1 MNGVCTLGLDLGT
14 SSAKAVVVD
23 AGGKV
28 LSQASAGYTVT
39 STVAGYAESEPA
51 HWWSAVTACAREAV
65 HAAGHAAGA
74 RPSAIGLS
82 GQMHGLVLASADGEA
97 LRPALLWAD
106 SRATGSLRAYR
117 LLGSRALARLANP
130 LAPGMT
136 GPMLVWIA
144 ENEPRTYT
152 EARWALPP
160 KDWLRARLTGE
171 VHAEPSDA
179 SATLLYDVIGDRW
192 DLEVVSGLGL
202 EAGLLAP
209 LLPSAGAPAG
219 HLVAQAATDLGL
231 PAGIPVAAGAGDT
244 AAAALGSG
252 IGPGDIQLTVGTG
265 AQVIRPVTAPVSRAD
280 AGVNLY
286 RSATPDGWYHMGATV
301 SAGLSLNWVR
311 EVMNATW
318 EELYASADRPGQ
330 GPIFVPHLSGERTPY
345 SDPALR
351 GSWSSLSLADDRTSL
366 LRSALEGTAFA
377 IRDALD
383 ALLEDQGLEDQGL
396 EDQRPPRLRLA
407 GGGTLAAG
415 WRQLLADVLGWPLY
429 AVDVPAASGRGA
441 ALLGAH
447 AAGLLSF
454 DDIQGPLAPPARL
467 AAEPDPAAAAFH
479 AERYAQFRRIV
490 SALRGAQRKGQHD
503 QIDRETL
510 AQLDA
515 ECLFRVTIAAALRPE
530 SCTSASATFT
540 ARTRR
545 CTSTR

>member
-1 MNGVCTLGLDLGT
+1 MLARLNAVCTLGLDLGT
-14 SSAKAVVVD
+14 SSAKAVVID
-23 AGGKV
+23 AGGQV
-28 LSQASAGYTVT
+28 LSQASAGYVVT
-39 STVAGYAESEPA
+39 SAVAGYAESEPA

-65 HAAGHAAGA
+65 HAAGA
-74 RPSAIGLS
+74 RPAAIGLS
-82 GQMHGLVLASADGEA
+82 GQMHGLVLASAEGEA

-106 SRATGSLRAYR
+106 SRATGCLRAYR
-117 LLGSRALARLANP
+117 HLGSGALARLANP

-136 GPMLVWIA
+136 GPLLVWIA
-144 ENEPRTYT
+144 EHEPRTYA

-179 SATLLYDVIGDRW
+179 SATLLYDVLGDRW
-192 DLEVVSGLGL
+192 DLEVVSALGL
-202 EAGLLAP
+202 DAGLLAP

-219 HLVAQAATDLGL
+219 QLLAEAATELGL
-231 PAGIPVAAGAGDT
+231 PAGTPVAAGAGDT

-252 IGPGDIQLTVGTG
+252 IGPGDVQLTVGTG
-265 AQVIRPVTAPVSRAD
+265 AQVIRPLVAPVSRAD

-286 RSATPDGWYHMGATV
+286 RSATPDGWYQMGATI

-318 EELYASADRPGQ
+318 EELYASTEHTGQ
-330 GPIFVPHLSGERTPY
+330 AHDPIFVPHLSGERTPY

-351 GSWSSLSLADDRTSL
+351 GSWTALSLADDRRSL

-383 ALLEDQGLEDQGL
+383 ALLG
-396 EDQRPPRLRLA
+396 DQRPARLRLA
-407 GGGTLAAG
+407 GGGTLAPG
-415 WRQLLADVLGWPLY
+415 WRQLLADVLGVPLY

-454 DDIQGPLAPPARL
+454 ADIQGPLAPPARL
-467 AAEPDPAAAAFH
+467 AAEPDPTAAAFH
-479 AERYAQFRRIV
+479 AERHTRFRRTV
-490 SALRGAQRKGQHD
+490 AALRGCSKEG
-503 QIDRETL
+503 
-510 AQLDA
+510 
-515 ECLFRVTIAAALRPE
+515 
-530 SCTSASATFT
+530 T
-540 ARTRR
+540 A
-545 CTSTR
+545 